1 MEGLVMRTIIIGATA
16 AGTSAA
22 AKAKRTNPDLDITL
36 YEKRDYVSFGAC
48 GLPYFV
54 GEHFEDPN
62 QMIARTPEKF
72 AQQGIDIAFEHE
84 VLSVDFDAQTIVVRD
99 LKTNQDRTESYD
111 QLMLATGATAVMPP
125 IKNVDLKNVYHLRT
139 MADGQALRELG
150 QDPKVQSVT
159 VIGAGFIGLEIAEE
173 FHQLGKQVRVIQL
186 EDRILPLA
194 FDPELT
200 DMFADDLCDN
210 GIELHLSEAVQ
221 ALEGTDQVTGIVTD
235 KGQYATDLVIVA
247 AGIRPN
253 TQFITDDRLKKLP
266 NGAIIVDQ
274 AGRTSIENV
283 YAAGDNATVINS
295 VTNQPMY
302 SALATGANK
311 LGRIVGTNLGGQAAQ
326 LPGML
331 NSAGVKL
338 ITLEA
343 GRTGLTEKE
352 ATEAGIDFSTVL
364 IHDKNQTNYYP
375 GQSDLTIKLIYTKA
389 EHILIGGQVVGQKDA
404 VLRVDVLATAIQAK
418 MTTEQ
423 LGLLDLVYAPPFA
436 RTWDA
441 LNVAGNVAH

>member
-1 MEGLVMRTIIIGATA
+1 MRTIIIGATA

-72 AQQGIDIAFEHE
+72 AQQGIDIALEHE
-84 VLSVDFDAQTIVVRD
+84 VLSVDLDAQTIVVRD

-200 DMFADDLCDN
+200 DMFADDLRDN

-221 ALEGTDQVTGIVTD
+221 ALEGTVQVNGIVTD

-352 ATEAGIDFSTVL
+352 AAEAGIDFSTVL

>member
-1 MEGLVMRTIIIGATA
+1 MRTIIIGATA

-72 AQQGIDIAFEHE
+72 AQQGIDIALEHE
-84 VLSVDFDAQTIVVRD
+84 VLSVDFDAQIIVVRD

-221 ALEGTDQVTGIVTD
+221 ALEGTVQVTGIVTD

-311 LGRIVGTNLGGQAAQ
+311 LGRIVGMNLGGQAAQ

>member
-1 MEGLVMRTIIIGATA
+1 MRTIIIGATA

-72 AQQGIDIAFEHE
+72 AQQGIDIALEHE

-352 ATEAGIDFSTVL
+352 AAEAGIDFSTVL

>member
-1 MEGLVMRTIIIGATA
+1 MRTIIVGATA

-54 GEHFEDPN
+54 GDHFEDPN

-72 AQQGIDIAFEHE
+72 AQQGINVQLEHE
-84 VLSVDFDAQTIVVRD
+84 VVSVDFDAQSVVVRD
-99 LKTNQDRTESYD
+99 LKTGQEKTDSYD
-111 QLMLATGATAVMPP
+111 QLMLATGATAIMPP
-125 IKNVDLKNVYHLRT
+125 IKNVNLKNVYHLRT

-150 QDPKVQSVT
+150 QDAQIQSVT

-173 FHQLGKQVRVIQL
+173 FHQLGKKVRVIQL

-200 DMFADDLCDN
+200 DMFADDLRDN

-253 TQFITDDRLKKLP
+253 TQFITDDRLQKLK

-295 VTNQPMY
+295 VTHQPMY

-352 ATEAGIDFSTVL
+352 AAAAGLEFGTVL
-364 IHDKNQTNYYP
+364 IHDKNQTSYYP

-389 EHILIGGQVVGQKDA
+389 DHILIGGQVVGQKDA

>member
-1 MEGLVMRTIIIGATA
+1 MRTIIIGATA

-72 AQQGIDIAFEHE
+72 AQQGIDIALEHE
-84 VLSVDFDAQTIVVRD
+84 VLSVDFDAQIIVVRD

-423 LGLLDLVYAPPFA
+423 LGLIDLVYAPPFA

>member
-1 MEGLVMRTIIIGATA
+1 MRTIIIGATA

-72 AQQGIDIAFEHE
+72 AQQGIDVQLEHE
-84 VLSVDFDAQTIVVRD
+84 VLSVDFDEHTIVVRD
-99 LKTNQDRTESYD
+99 LKTNQDRTEFYD
-111 QLMLATGATAVMPP
+111 QLMLATGAAAVMPP

-200 DMFADDLCDN
+200 DMFADDLRDN

>member
-1 MEGLVMRTIIIGATA
+1 MRTIIIGATA

-72 AQQGIDIAFEHE
+72 AQQGIDIALEHE
-84 VLSVDFDAQTIVVRD
+84 VLSVDFDAQIIVVRD

-200 DMFADDLCDN
+200 DMFADDLRDN

-221 ALEGTDQVTGIVTD
+221 ALEGTVQVTGIVTD